1 MAQGRPPAGP
11 LHLTTRVLVKSFFF
25 SVSFDTLREEGRI
38 VYGIAKLGVA
48 QVIYLVP
55 GKEMK
60 VGRQPDVCSVVMD
73 SPEVPQMISR
83 CHARLVEDEGTLL
96 DLIRS
101 GTFF

>member
-1 MAQGRPPAGP
+1 MAQRRPPAGP
-11 LHLTTRVLVKSFFF
+11 LHLTTRVLVKSLFC
-25 SVSFDTLREEGRI
+25 VSFDTLPEEGRI

-96 DLIRS
+96 DLTRS